1 MISGSMFRGCVA
13 NAGKNGIAPYIIPN
27 EVISKLFLE
36 YLEKLRLEQYDE
48 GSISTL
54 YCSYVSPENYK
65 KKIIE
70 NFGKVVWDK
79 IIIDMEDE

>member
-1 MISGSMFRGCVA
+1 MAEGEREMSNCAA

-48 GSISTL
+48 GFYIVHMYPL
-54 YCSYVSPENYK
+54 
-65 KKIIE
+65 KITR
-70 NFGKVVWDK
+70 KRS
-79 IIIDMEDE
+79 